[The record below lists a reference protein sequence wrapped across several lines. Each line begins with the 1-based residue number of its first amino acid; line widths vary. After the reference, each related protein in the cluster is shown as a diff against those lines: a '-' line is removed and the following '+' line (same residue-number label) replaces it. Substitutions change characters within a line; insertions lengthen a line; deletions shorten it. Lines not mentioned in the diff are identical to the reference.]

1 MTIRLYDYWRSSA
14 CYRVRIAL
22 NLKGLAYEAVDTS
35 LIEGAHRTPDYLA
48 KNPQGFV
55 PMLEVGEV
63 RLTQSLAII
72 DWLDATQSGA
82 RLIPADAAARAQA
95 MAMAYVIAADIHPL
109 NNLRILK
116 YLEHELGT
124 GQAARDDWYRHWI
137 TEGFGA
143 LEAMA
148 DPTKPFLGGDAPNVA
163 DICLVPQISNA
174 NRFNTPMGAFP
185 NLVRI
190 DAACNALE
198 AFKAA
203 HPDAVKPLRRE

>member
-22 NLKGLAYEAVDTS
+22 NLKGLAYAAIDTS
-35 LIEGAHRTPDYLA
+35 LIEGAHRTPAYLA

-55 PMLEVGEV
+55 PMLEIGDV

-72 DWLDATQSGA
+72 DWLDATQGGP
-82 RLIPADAAARAQA
+82 RLIPEDPAARAQA
-95 MAMAYVIAADIHPL
+95 MAMAYVIAADIHPV

-116 YLEHELGT
+116 YLEQELGVE
-124 GQAARDDWYRHWI
+124 QAARDDWYRHWI
-137 TEGFGA
+137 TEGFRA
-143 LEAMA
+143 LESMA
-148 DPTKPFLGGDAPNVA
+148 DPARAFLGGDAPNIA
-163 DICLVPQISNA
+163 DVCLVPQISNA
-174 NRFNTPMGAFP
+174 NRFNTPLDAFP

-190 DAACNALE
+190 DAACNALD

-203 HPDAVKPLRRE
+203 HPSAVKP

>member
-22 NLKGLAYEAVDTS
+22 NLKGLAYEAIDTS
-35 LIEGAHRTPDYLA
+35 LIEGVHRTPAYLA

-55 PMLEVGEV
+55 PMVEVGDV

-72 DWLDATQSGA
+72 DWLDATQGA
-82 RLIPADAAARAQA
+82 LPLIPADPTARAQA
-95 MAMAYVIAADIHPL
+95 LAMAYVIAADIHPV

-116 YLEHELGT
+116 YLEQTLGAD
-124 GQAARDDWYRHWI
+124 QAARDDWYRHWI
-137 TEGFGA
+137 TEGFRA

-148 DPTKPFLGGDAPNVA
+148 DPAKEFLGGDAPNIA
-163 DICLVPQISNA
+163 DVCLVPQMSNA
-174 NRFNTPMGAFP
+174 NRFNTPLDAFP

-190 DAACNALE
+190 DAACNALD

-203 HPDAVKPLRRE
+203 HPNAVKP

>member
-22 NLKGLAYEAVDTS
+22 NLKGIAYEAVDTS
-35 LIEGAHRTPDYLA
+35 LIEGAHRTPAYLA

-55 PMLEVGEV
+55 PMLEVGDV
-63 RLTQSLAII
+63 RMTQSLAII
-72 DWLDATQSGA
+72 DWLDATQGGL
-82 RLIPADAAARAQA
+82 RLIPEDPAARAKA
-95 MAMAYVIAADIHPL
+95 LAMAYVIAADIHPL

-116 YLEHELGT
+116 YLEHQLGVD
-124 GQAARDDWYRHWI
+124 QAARDEWYRHWI
-137 TEGFGA
+137 VEGFQA

-148 DPTKPFLGGDAPNVA
+148 DPAAQFLGGDAPNIA
-163 DICLVPQISNA
+163 DVCLVPQMSNA
-174 NRFNTPMGAFP
+174 NRFNTPLGAFP

-190 DAACNALE
+190 DAACNALD

-203 HPDAVKPLRRE
+203 HPGAVKP

>member
-22 NLKGLAYEAVDTS
+22 NLKGLAYEAIDTS

-55 PMLEVGEV
+55 PMLEVGDV

-72 DWLDATQSGA
+72 DWLDATHAGA
-82 RLIPADAAARAQA
+82 RLIPADPTARAQA
-95 MAMAYVIAADIHPL
+95 LTMAYVIAADIHPV

-116 YLEHELGT
+116 YLEHELGVE
-124 GQAARDDWYRHWI
+124 QVARDDWYRHWI
-137 TEGFGA
+137 TEGFRA

-148 DPTKPFLGGDAPNVA
+148 DPARAFLGGDAPNIA
-163 DICLVPQISNA
+163 DVCLVPQISNA
-174 NRFNTPMGAFP
+174 NRFNTPLDAFP

-190 DAACNALE
+190 DAACNALD

-203 HPDAVKPLRRE
+203 HPSAVKP

>member
-35 LIEGAHRTPDYLA
+35 LIEGAHRTPAYLA

-72 DWLDATQSGA
+72 DWLDATQGGV
-82 RLIPADAAARAQA
+82 RLIPTDPIARAQA
-95 MAMAYVIAADIHPL
+95 MTMAYVIAADIHPV

-116 YLEHELGT
+116 YLEQVLGVE
-124 GQAARDDWYRHWI
+124 QAARDDWYRHWI
-137 TEGFGA
+137 TEGFRA

-148 DPTKPFLGGDAPNVA
+148 DPTSAFLGGDAPNIA
-163 DICLVPQISNA
+163 DVCLVPQMSNA
-174 NRFNTPMGAFP
+174 NRFNTPLDAFP
-185 NLVRI
+185 NLIRI
-190 DAACNALE
+190 DAACNALD

-203 HPDAVKPLRRE
+203 HPSAVKP